1 VQLAALKVPVPSLV
15 QLTVPVGMFAP
26 LPLVT
31 VAVQAVALSTATDE
45 GAQLTLVEV
54 ARLPTPSS
62 KLPVLVACV
71 TSPLYEPVITC
82 VPVPTALGVYVT
94 EQLAVLPL
102 RPQLELPKVPA
113 PPLAKLTVPCRSPS
127 SWLRRHCP

>member
-1 VQLAALKVPVPSLV
+1 
-15 QLTVPVGMFAP
+15 MFAP

-31 VAVQAVALSTATDE
+31 GPPPASALSPATAE
-45 GAQLTLVEV
+45 GRQLTLVAV
-54 ARLPTPSS
+54 ARRPTPSS

-113 PPLAKLTVPCRSPS
+113 PPLPKLTVPVGVVWLPPS
-127 SWLRRHCP
+127 VAA